1 MASTATTTA
10 TATKFEHIY
19 YSDWLPGA
27 TYERKIKGG
36 VVMLGRLVSKKLCGR
51 TYDPDILLTFE
62 RVDGTKYQHVVE
74 FDSSYRRVI
83 TSIIT
88 SV

>member
-1 MASTATTTA
+1 
-10 TATKFEHIY
+10 
-19 YSDWLPGA
+19 
-27 TYERKIKGG
+27 
-36 VVMLGRLVSKKLCGR
+36 MLGRLVSKKLCGR